1 MVALS
6 EPYYRFN
13 RRSPGMPAGY
23 IPVYFVGLG
32 ISALLKIVIFVSGI
46 MYLKHTEKYFAD
58 LI

>member
-1 MVALS
+1 
-6 EPYYRFN
+6 
-13 RRSPGMPAGY
+13 MPAGY